1 MKIGLVLNNTPAQSE
16 TFFTSKIKGLQES
29 GYQVFLFATHS
40 KDFHICRLVPHPKVS
55 RNIIL
60 QLSRMIISYI
70 GLLLMHPIIFF
81 RFLHLEKKDGVPF
94 HTRWENLYLNHH
106 ILKEELDWVHFGF
119 ITMVI
124 RRENVVRAI
133 DAKMGVS
140 LRGYDICIYP
150 LKHNGCFE
158 KVWDKVDKIHSISND
173 LLEVAKEQGLT
184 KNTHQVLIQP
194 GVDIK
199 YFNTIRKEWKK
210 INDKE
215 KIRFVTVARLHWK
228 KGLEYTLQAL
238 KMMEE
243 KNIPFQYTII
253 GEGDERERLI
263 FAVHQL
269 GMDGQVVFSGSI
281 PHHCIREY
289 YEEADIYLQYS
300 IQEGFCNAVL
310 EAQAMGLLTIASDAE
325 GLTENIIDGETGW
338 VVPKRNPTLLAQ
350 KIQNVLSM
358 PSEQLN
364 QIRKNAITR
373 VKKEF
378 NLEKQKK
385 EFHSFFN

>member
-70 GLLLMHPIIFF
+70 GLLLMHPIILF

-210 INDKE
+210 IN
-215 KIRFVTVARLHWK
+215 F
-228 KGLEYTLQAL
+228 G
-238 KMMEE
+238 
-243 KNIPFQYTII
+243 
-253 GEGDERERLI
+253 
-263 FAVHQL
+263 
-269 GMDGQVVFSGSI
+269 
-281 PHHCIREY
+281 
-289 YEEADIYLQYS
+289 
-300 IQEGFCNAVL
+300 
-310 EAQAMGLLTIASDAE
+310 
-325 GLTENIIDGETGW
+325 
-338 VVPKRNPTLLAQ
+338 
-350 KIQNVLSM
+350 
-358 PSEQLN
+358 
-364 QIRKNAITR
+364 
-373 VKKEF
+373 
-378 NLEKQKK
+378 NL
-385 EFHSFFN
+385 